1 MHRAVNVQQTTA
13 SIVTPP
19 VTGIMG
25 LAFESLASSKA
36 VPWWEALSNDNQ
48 WSSPEMSVWLTRF
61 ISDNN
66 ARAEEPGGLLT
77 LGGTN
82 TSLYTGNIQ
91 FVDMP
96 SGVTPSF
103 WLLELT
109 GMYQP
114 ACRFLTKTSWCNIAY
129 V

>member
-19 VTGIMG
+19 VTGIIG

-36 VPWWEALSNDNQ
+36 TPWWQTLSNGNQ

-66 ARAEEPGGLLT
+66 ARDEEPGGVLT

-82 TSLYTGNIQ
+82 TSLYTGNIE
-91 FVDMP
+91 FVNMP
-96 SGVTPSF
+96 SGTAPSF

-109 GMYQP
+109 GMYQH
-114 ACRFLTKTSWCNIAY
+114 ASF
-129 V
+129 